1 MRRLQLVKPH
11 LEMIYSSGCQSTSEM
26 LKNCVSRGKIFQ
38 KIKESRNYA
47 MGVAM
52 GVEAVIV
59 V

>member
-11 LEMIYSSGCQSTSEM
+11 LEIIHSSGCQSTSEM

-38 KIKESRNYA
+38 KIKESRNDV

-52 GVEAVIV
+52 GVETIIV